1 MTHQDLVVVTGGA
14 SGIGHAIARRF
25 TRAGHPVLVADIN
38 ADAAATV
45 AAELG
50 PQALARAVDVADDGA
65 VADFV
70 AEVESNAGAIAVLV
84 NSAGLLQNQTTVA
97 AGDMGEHDRIWAVN
111 YRGTYLMC
119 RAVGPRMAGR
129 GGGAILNIASINAY
143 TPLPLPAYNP
153 TKVAVD
159 GLTRLLAAEWGAQG
173 VRVNAV
179 APGFTRTPALQARI
193 DSGHRNEAGMAALST
208 LRRLVTPDEVAEA
221 AYFLCSPAASAITG
235 VDLPIDCGYMAAISY
250 NSYPSS

>member
-1 MTHQDLVVVTGGA
+1 MTEQDLVVVTGGA

-25 TRAGHPVLVADIN
+25 TQAGHPVLVADIN

-50 PQALARAVDVADDGA
+50 TQALARTVDVADDDG
-65 VADFV
+65 VAGFV
-70 AEVESNAGAIAVLV
+70 AEVEADAGPIAVLV

-97 AGDMGEHDRIWAVN
+97 DGDMAEHDRIWSVN

-119 RAVGPRMAGR
+119 RAVGPRMAAR
-129 GGGAILNIASINAY
+129 GGGAILNIASINSY

-208 LRRLVTPDEVAEA
+208 LGRLVTPAEVAEA